1 MSSSKRHGARNALL
15 VGVAL
20 MGLAALAY
28 AGWRAYE
35 VRVARP
41 AAVFPRLAWPQGER
55 QVFRLT
61 YRSSDE
67 ARPIVEEGASTAA
80 ADPISSRLELE
91 ARVAVTGEGMGAA
104 DGTRRLRFEVLSCER
119 GSWQIAGG
127 VAWSDA
133 AQCEAML
140 VGPYLGIEVDASGE
154 TTALYD
160 PAAADTSAQSVLQAL
175 WLRMQAAL
183 PDGPMAEGET
193 YWAQEK
199 TLQGLAANVYRV
211 SAPEPGSGFRLERT
225 TDAYLDVRA
234 AAGLRLPPRVEA
246 TGAASFSIDARGLLR
261 SGKGDESLAVQT
273 ADGISLL
280 ASQSS
285 FEFEWLRR
293 EDAAPTLDFAVLEPR
308 APTSALVGADVK
320 AKLLDSRIAGLD
332 LETLLANVRSSAGIR
347 GANDARFL
355 WQATGFLERHP
366 EAARELLALYR
377 SPGASADAR
386 ARVLDLLASVGHDEA
401 QAAMRA
407 ALGDP
412 GALAG
417 GGVAA
422 RHLYQRLGLLEH
434 PNPETAEM
442 VAGHYRAL
450 QSSGSLEAELTTA
463 YSLAAIAGKLAR
475 GDDEARSLAAAY
487 NAELAG
493 GLRSTTDPTELA
505 HRVAALGNAR
515 LAENIAVFSDLAQH
529 ESPAVRREVA
539 QALGKVE
546 TESPPDALLG
556 LMSDAD
562 PVVQRNAVRGASPAD
577 EIYRQLAQ
585 EVSAGGVPQLN
596 VRPILDLV
604 KQGRRTHPQSTTVL
618 LDALIAQGID
628 DDKNRQLALLLEG
641 E

>member
-1 MSSSKRHGARNALL
+1 
-15 VGVAL
+15 
-20 MGLAALAY
+20 
-28 AGWRAYE
+28 
-35 VRVARP
+35 
-41 AAVFPRLAWPQGER
+41 
-55 QVFRLT
+55 VFRLIH
-61 YRSSDE
+61 RSSDQ
-67 ARPIVEEGASTAA
+67 ARPIVEEGPSTAA

-91 ARVAVTGEGMGAA
+91 VLVAVTGEGAGAA
-104 DGTRRLRFEVLSCER
+104 DGAQRLRFEVLSCER
-119 GSWQIAGG
+119 GSWEVAGG

-140 VGPYLGIEVDASGE
+140 VGPYLGIEVNATGE

-183 PDGPMAEGET
+183 PSGPMAEGET

-211 SAPEPGSGFRLERT
+211 SARGNGFLLERT

-234 AAGLRLPPRVEA
+234 AAGLRRPPRIEA
-246 TGAASFSIDARGLLR
+246 SGAASFSIDARGLLR
-261 SGKGDESLAVQT
+261 SGEGDESLVVQT
-273 ADGISLL
+273 AEGMSLL

-285 FEFEWLRR
+285 FQFEWLRR
-293 EDAAPTLDFAVLEPR
+293 EDASPTLDFAALEPR

-332 LETLLANVRSSAGIR
+332 LETLLETVRSSAGIR
-347 GANDARFL
+347 GADDSRFL

-386 ARVLDLLASVGHDEA
+386 ARVLDLLASVGHDQA

-407 ALGDP
+407 ALADP
-412 GALAG
+412 GALAA

-442 VAGHYRAL
+442 VAAHYRAL
-450 QSSGSLEAELTTA
+450 HSSGQVEAELTTA
-463 YSLAAIAGKLAR
+463 YSLGAIAGKLAH
-475 GDDEARSLAAAY
+475 GDDQARSVAATY
-487 NAELAG
+487 NAELASS
-493 GLRSTTDPTELA
+493 LRRTTDPMELA
-505 HRVAALGNAR
+505 HRVAALGNSR
-515 LAENIAVFSDLAQH
+515 LTENIALFSELAQH
-529 ESPAVRREVA
+529 ESSTVRREVA
-539 QALGKVE
+539 QALGKLE
-546 TESPPDALLG
+546 TDSPPDALLG

-562 PVVQRNAVRGASPAD
+562 PVVQRNAVRGASPGD
-577 EIYRQLAQ
+577 EIYRQLARD
-585 EVSAGGVPQLN
+585 VSAGRVPQLN

-604 KQGRRTHPQSTTVL
+604 KQGRRSHPEPTTAL

-628 DDKNRQLALLLEG
+628 DDKNRQLAFSLQEMP
-641 E
+641 